1 MTGVQ
6 YVKNAKGETTF
17 LMVDWKMYGN
27 ALQEFLE
34 DLEDIEAIK
43 ATENEESISIDE
55 VRKELIKMGI
65 PENEL
70 AKIPNV

>member
-1 MTGVQ
+1 MIREWCAAPFGLVI
-6 YVKNAKGETTF
+6 
-17 LMVDWKMYGN
+17 
-27 ALQEFLE
+27 
-34 DLEDIEAIK
+34 IEAIR
-43 ATENEESISIDE
+43 ATENEESVCIDE

>member
-17 LMVDWKMYGN
+17 LMVDWQLHGN
-27 ALQEFLE
+27 ALQKFLE
-34 DLEDIEAIK
+34 ELQDIEAIK
-43 ATENEESISIDE
+43 ATENEESVSIDE

>member
-6 YVKNAKGETTF
+6 YIKNAKGETTF
-17 LMVDWKMYGN
+17 VVIDWQMHGN
-27 ALQEFLE
+27 TLQKFLE
-34 DLEDIEAIK
+34 DLEDIEAIR
-43 ATENEESISIDE
+43 ATENEESVSIDE